1 MNSRRAWI
9 PAMLCLGA
17 VFAAPSFAQS
27 RSEEAREKPI
37 AMSKVPQAA
46 RDAAKKA
53 LGSEPTE
60 AKIVTG
66 TKPQQY
72 ELRAQNSSKKEFAV
86 HVLVDGTVV
95 KSETEGDE
103 HKD

>member
-1 MNSRRAWI
+1 MNRSRAWI
-9 PAMLCLGA
+9 PAAVMLSA
-17 VFAAPSFAQS
+17 VFAAPSFAQGQ
-27 RSEEAREKPI
+27 SEEAREKPI
-37 AMSKVPQAA
+37 QMSKVPQAA

-72 ELRAQNSSKKEFAV
+72 ELAAQNSSRKEFAV
-86 HVLVDGTVV
+86 HVLADGTIV
-95 KSETEGDE
+95 KSETEDE
-103 HKD
+103 HGKK